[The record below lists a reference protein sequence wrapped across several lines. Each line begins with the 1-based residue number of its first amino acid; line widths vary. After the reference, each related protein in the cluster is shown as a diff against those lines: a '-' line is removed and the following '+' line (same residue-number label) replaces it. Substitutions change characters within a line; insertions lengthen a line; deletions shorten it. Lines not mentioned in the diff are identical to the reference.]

1 MPTAPIVSIAKRS
14 QRVSLGPAASLKLW
28 HIKQC
33 PLFSQLPPAELREVM
48 DMANVVSCSPAELI
62 PVDADSE
69 GAVWIVKRG
78 HVKMNYTD
86 GAGRQAA
93 VLLLGPGDM
102 FGLVEPGKGGDFGEH
117 CEALTACCLCRISR
131 RRFEALLLRH
141 RDLGLRVMKSS
152 MERIAKLQVR
162 LADLMMRPAEAR
174 LALIL
179 LELASVAGQPG
190 DVAES
195 VRLDLPISHSDLAQL
210 IGTSREM
217 VSYVMRR
224 FRDRDLISSAR
235 KDVTLLDL
243 EGLRRTR
250 DEF

>member
-1 MPTAPIVSIAKRS
+1 
-14 QRVSLGPAASLKLW
+14 VSLGAAASLKMW

-33 PLFSQLPPAELREVM
+33 PLFTDLAQPELREVL
-48 DMANVVSCSPAELI
+48 DLANVVSCSPGELI
-62 PVDADSE
+62 PVDSGTDGS
-69 GAVWIVKRG
+69 VWIVKRG

-102 FGLVEPGKGGDFGEH
+102 FGMVDSGRPGDFGEH
-117 CEALTACCLCRISR
+117 CESLTACCLCRISR
-131 RRFEALLLRH
+131 RRFETMLARH
-141 RDLGLRVMKSS
+141 PDLALRVNRAAMD
-152 MERIAKLQVR
+152 RIGRLQVR
-162 LADLMMRPAEAR
+162 LAELMLRPAEAR

-179 LELASVAGQPG
+179 LELAQVAGIRTPEG
-190 DVAES
+190 E

-224 FRDRDLISSAR
+224 FRDRNLLESAR
-235 KDVTLLDL
+235 KEIVLMDLD
-243 EGLRRTR
+243 GLRRIR